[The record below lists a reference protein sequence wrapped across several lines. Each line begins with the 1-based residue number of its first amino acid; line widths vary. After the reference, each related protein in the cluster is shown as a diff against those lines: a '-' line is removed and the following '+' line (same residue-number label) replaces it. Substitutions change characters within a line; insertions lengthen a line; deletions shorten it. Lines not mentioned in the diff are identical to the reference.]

1 MNCTNTLT
9 HTHTHPD
16 RAFYF
21 QLLSVFFFL
30 LFFFEEVA
38 QIFTGKKR
46 MLINDGNFVRVTL
59 AKLIA
64 RPEKEV
70 QAEVRVN
77 CECTRYICHLV
88 LSLLWLLLAL
98 SKSSAI
104 KWYVKAVRRQTS
116 HRQTD
121 RQADRQTID
130 RTNQIPFWGLPTTP
144 STSVPH
150 SLAFK
155 LFSRYDRKLHLHF
168 ALLCKTRK

>member
-1 MNCTNTLT
+1 MGTQTGDYTRNVPNELHQHTLT
-9 HTHTHPD
+9 HTHSQKEH
-16 RAFYF
+16 FIF
-21 QLLSVFFFL
+21 NFFSFL
-30 LFFFEEVA
+30 FFLFFFEEVA
-38 QIFTGKKR
+38 QIFTGEKR

-64 RPEKEV
+64 RREKEV

-121 RQADRQTID
+121 DRANKSNSFLGVTSHALHVGVVHI
-130 RTNQIPFWGLPTTP
+130 
-144 STSVPH
+144 STFVG
-150 SLAFK
+150 F
-155 LFSRYDRKLHLHF
+155 
-168 ALLCKTRK
+168 